1 VFEVCRAGVCLA
13 SNSAILTAG
22 PNTLQMLGKGLQV
35 EFAFEL
41 KTAAVMTAASQVLKI
56 SNVFK

>member
-1 VFEVCRAGVCLA
+1 
-13 SNSAILTAG
+13 
-22 PNTLQMLGKGLQV
+22 MLGKGLQV